1 MHQEVHLEDTVQL
14 VYPIGTLVNSIL
26 LITIL
31 STLWGLHRRLKRI
44 ERLVTPEH
52 TDEQGVRYYPPH
64 DEVLVEDSDAEL
76 ARIIHALRA
85 KRKAELDQM
94 EHQDA
99 AHD

>member
-1 MHQEVHLEDTVQL
+1 MEDSVQL

-26 LITIL
+26 LVSIVIFQ
-31 STLWGLHRRLKRI
+31 WVLHKRIRRI

-64 DEVLVEDSDAEL
+64 DEVLEETDAIL
-76 ARIIHALRA
+76 AERIRAIRA
-85 KRKAELDQM
+85 KRKSELEQM
-94 EHQDA
+94 ENQDA